1 MLGRVSAGAGGDGA
15 KAGTAG
21 DAAADVTAAGMREIV
36 DGAAGATRLVGA
48 GRGVRTGTLT
58 SRGGLG
64 DSLGGAGTGL
74 GAIGTV
80 VRGDGGWGLGCGV
93 APGCGQETSWTAM
106 GGVITGLG
114 RGVGRNHRAK
124 TARMPD
130 SRIRASR
137 KTTALGGCELAGNG
151 SVLTAA
157 PHG

>member
-1 MLGRVSAGAGGDGA
+1 MLGRVSAEAGGDGA

-21 DAAADVTAAGMREIV
+21 DAAADVTAAEIV

-48 GRGVRTGTLT
+48 GRGVRSGTLT

-64 DSLGGAGTGL
+64 DSLGGVGTGL

-80 VRGDGGWGLGCGV
+80 VRGAGGWGLGCGV
-93 APGCGQETSWTAM
+93 ALGRDHETSWTAM
-106 GGVITGLG
+106 GGVVTGLG
-114 RGVGRNHRAK
+114 RGDGRKQRAR
-124 TARMPD
+124 TARMPA